1 MTRGRP
7 AAPSGQPL
15 VPSVNI
21 TRRLVTMQKSIVSLV
36 IYQSQIHAQAVADI
50 AATYGQVFT
59 ALDEKLPSIPT
70 QVNFSRPFG
79 HFKS

>member
-1 MTRGRP
+1 
-7 AAPSGQPL
+7 
-15 VPSVNI
+15 
-21 TRRLVTMQKSIVSLV
+21 MQKSIVSLV